1 MDVLNRLRTWHIVL
15 IFGLLIAGLLAA
27 YYYIEVARADE
38 QDTFGLT
45 DNEQLIAVVRG
56 DLVNQVQTGGTLK
69 LPRRESVRLGAN
81 SVVKDVLVAEGD
93 PVVEGQALLTLAD
106 ATVALHDMEVAKAQ
120 IAFRDARKT
129 LEGLL
134 PNAESDVVDA
144 DVAVI
149 EAERKLAKTSKDEG
163 EKVET
168 AMDELDDAEK
178 AYRDV
183 YSAWLGATLEPHEFE
198 LPPDVLLEAWALDLE
213 WLLSADGP
221 FDGRSGVFSGATPD
235 DDPST
240 PWSET
245 AVYGVV
251 NFHPGRIVATCTETD
266 LHPLNGHCLRKGFDD
281 TWDLL
286 VVSREHLEDTVEDK
300 NNALKQAEHDLIAAR
315 DTQEQALIALADAG
329 EDEFGYARQLK
340 EAELV
345 TTRVALE
352 DALKKR
358 EEATIRAPIDGIVAV
373 LNAIEGEPL
382 DTVSR
387 IAVEIIDTSTVE
399 LEGLV
404 DETDVLRIDYGDA
417 AEITLDAVPGQIF
430 SGEITSISSAAE
442 LQQGIAVFTVMIRV
456 NVSPGVELREGMNAT
471 ARMAVEMQNDVL
483 LVPVQSIYGTFQE
496 PLLRVMTDEAIIS
509 RPVTL
514 GNNDDFWVVVVSGVN
529 EGEEVIMHVSEADE
543 FAAFQGGPGFQRQ
556 TSRTVRNLG

>member
-1 MDVLNRLRTWHIVL
+1 M
-15 IFGLLIAGLLAA
+15 
-27 YYYIEVARADE
+27 
-38 QDTFGLT
+38 
-45 DNEQLIAVVRG
+45 
-56 DLVNQVQTGGTLK
+56 
-69 LPRRESVRLGAN
+69 
-81 SVVKDVLVAEGD
+81 
-93 PVVEGQALLTLAD
+93 
-106 ATVALHDMEVAKAQ
+106 
-120 IAFRDARKT
+120 
-129 LEGLL
+129 
-134 PNAESDVVDA
+134 
-144 DVAVI
+144 
-149 EAERKLAKTSKDEG
+149 
-163 EKVET
+163 
-168 AMDELDDAEK
+168 
-178 AYRDV
+178 
-183 YSAWLGATLEPHEFE
+183 
-198 LPPDVLLEAWALDLE
+198 
-213 WLLSADGP
+213 
-221 FDGRSGVFSGATPD
+221 
-235 DDPST
+235 
-240 PWSET
+240 
-245 AVYGVV
+245 
-251 NFHPGRIVATCTETD
+251 
-266 LHPLNGHCLRKGFDD
+266 GHCLRKGFDD

-382 DTVSR
+382 DTESR

-471 ARMAVEMQNDVL
+471 ARMAVEMQSDVL

-514 GNNDDFWVVVVSGVN
+514 GNNDDFWVVVESGVN